1 MLLKKSGNFLEKV
14 MVFQSHR
21 LNYKDIADPL
31 FSFLDLLCKLLR
43 AFAFKRL
50 QKQRFVE
57 WQAVYAQEIWIE
69 NKIEAIV
76 FAGLFKSLILSTLTA
91 KQAAEMSA

>member
-1 MLLKKSGNFLEKV
+1 

-21 LNYKDIADPL
+21 LNYKDIKSYADPI
-31 FSFLDLLCKLLR
+31 FSILDLLCILLR
-43 AFAFKRL
+43 AFAFKRF
-50 QKQRFVE
+50 QKQRFVK

-76 FAGLFKSLILSTLTA
+76 FVGLFKSLLSTLTA